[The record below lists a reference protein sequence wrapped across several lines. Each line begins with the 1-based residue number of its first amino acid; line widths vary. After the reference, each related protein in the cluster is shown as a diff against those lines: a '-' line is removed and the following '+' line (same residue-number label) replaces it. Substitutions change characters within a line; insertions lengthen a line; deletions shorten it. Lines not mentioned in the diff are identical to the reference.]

1 MSCDTLTCSRLDAP
15 KSAIFTFPLESLK
28 ILAPVVMNNALC
40 IIYAQ

>member
-28 ILAPVVMNNALC
+28 ILAPVVMNNSIC
-40 IIYAQ
+40 IL